1 MLPQNVHQTYYSIVV
16 VFPGENIFQ
25 LDKLLIPVHVGE
37 STNGHW
43 ILICCHMS
51 SRTISVYDTDS
62 KRATDAEKEARRI
75 WHYLLEEEHF
85 RDKGKKLK
93 GNSSYKDWAKTKTDW
108 QIEVINDAPQQSD
121 TSMDCAVFLC
131 LFMDFLLLDLPVSQL
146 TQDAISEY
154 GRKWLFMSIC
164 CNEILLDKN

>member
-1 MLPQNVHQTYYSIVV
+1 MLPQNVHQTSYSIVV
-16 VFPGENIFQ
+16 VFPGEHIFQ
-25 LDKLLIPVHVGE
+25 LDKLLIPVHVK
-37 STNGHW
+37 NDGHW

-62 KRATDAEKEARRI
+62 PARALYAEKEARRI
-75 WHYLLEEEHF
+75 RHYLLEEEYF
-85 RDKGKKLK
+85 REKGSKLK

-146 TQDAISEY
+146 TQEAISEY